1 MTAYDALYLFGW
13 LLLLGVGIGWCVST
27 GIDWLIRRIKHD

>member
-13 LLLLGVGIGWCVST
+13 LVLAGIGAGWCVSAA
-27 GIDWLIRRIKHD
+27 IDWLIRRIKHD